1 MPQVEKYEAPR
12 LGQVVTLNVGFM
24 ERLRKK
30 GGHASGGNFANDPE
44 KASEAGKK
52 GGEHSHGGGHKS

>member
-24 ERLRKK
+24 ERLP
-30 GGHASGGNFANDPE
+30 SVEDY
-44 KASEAGKK
+44 EALLPWNC
-52 GGEHSHGGGHKS
+52 SLVSPN